1 MSSQREIIDEKYTL
15 EYWDNFSDNTK
26 NFLTA
31 RQIIT
36 YVTVIAIIIQSIGY
50 FLTPNEFLIWNVLTF
65 IVATNLGAVLLAIQA
80 QRTAEQ
86 IRDMYYEAFDGDF
99 YHTLY
104 ILSSFKNSLI
114 EAGKKEGNDIEKEI
128 SELSE
133 DLYGVFKGYL
143 KAFNEHQFKDIE
155 LIENKEFDNVN
166 EDELFN

>member
-1 MSSQREIIDEKYTL
+1 MSSQRKIIDKKYTL

-114 EAGKKEGNDIEKEI
+114 EAGKKEGNDIENEI
-128 SELSE
+128 SELSG

-155 LIENKEFDNVN
+155 LIENKEFNNVN

>member
-1 MSSQREIIDEKYTL
+1 LSSQRKIIDKKYTL

-114 EAGKKEGNDIEKEI
+114 EAGKKEGNDIENEI
-128 SELSE
+128 SELSG

-155 LIENKEFDNVN
+155 LIENKEFNNVN